1 MIMRNL
7 FAICAAAAIL
17 IALTPASVAD
27 DDHTAN
33 TLLPACKRYLASF
46 DGNVISVNNWFGM
59 GRCIGILEG
68 LNYIPLHCAPDGVMN
83 PQVVRVVVKYIEE
96 QPERWHEDSESLRQ
110 KRCCVRGPAKR
121 EDDMASP

>member
-96 QPERWHEDSESLRQ
+96 QPARWHEDFRTLAAEAMLLAWPC
-110 KRCCVRGPAKR
+110 KTGG
-121 EDDMASP
+121 